1 MKNYGTWDAFL
12 IEQLAEQGDMSGY
25 LSAVMEEYQ
34 IHGNVTTIQIAL
46 QSVIEA
52 LGGISELAKKT
63 DIEPQVI
70 SEVLTST
77 EAPRIDTLRTILA
90 ALGCSLSITALET
103 VDTHIEIAADAPIG
117 TAIQPQA

>member
-1 MKNYGTWDAFL
+1 MSREKSRDICLLQNINTCDKLHKKNRKL
-12 IEQLAEQGDMSGY
+12 NS
-25 LSAVMEEYQ
+25 
-34 IHGNVTTIQIAL
+34 
-46 QSVIEA
+46 
-52 LGGISELAKKT
+52 
-63 DIEPQVI
+63 P
-70 SEVLTST
+70 ST